1 MVWDLSR
8 ETDMLIASSGKGDDA
23 HNEPISKV
31 LWYPA
36 PGKRRTYHVS
46 TLLSMCPILVHDWLC

>member
-46 TLLSMCPILVHDWLC
+46 TYYMPLTLVHDCLC